1 MKPPLCHILTIVDG
15 KSEEVID
22 AFEIEA
28 FDLIAFSQ
36 QFDVPTETDPK
47 MLDRYSVGPDDATF
61 LENALGFSVGFDFS
75 RYAYFIEAAEKDI

>member
-1 MKPPLCHILTIVDG
+1 MKPQVCHILTVIDG

-28 FDLIAFSQ
+28 FDLSAFLH

-61 LENALGFSVGFDFS
+61 VENALGFSVSFDFA
-75 RYAYFIEAAEKDI
+75 RCAYFIEAAEKDI